1 MTMVKDKERAMNLL
15 NAAKS
20 EIGLALYSSKPADV
34 KEHYLKNAVRYL
46 NVVKSLMEDD
56 K

>member
-1 MTMVKDKERAMNLL
+1 MTMVKDKERATDLL

-34 KEHYLKNAVRYL
+34 KEHYLKNAVRYI

>member
-1 MTMVKDKERAMNLL
+1 MKDKERATDLL

-20 EIGLALYSSKPADV
+20 EIGLALYSSKPAEV
-34 KEHYLKNAVRYL
+34 KEHYLKNAIRYID
-46 NVVKSLMEDD
+46 VVKSLMEVD